1 MKESDYFEDIKYGSP
16 STVFTAP
23 LCDSPLNI
31 FNISRLFSI
40 GPERPFCYTVKQ
52 VYEGCLCA
60 EEWVVGDLARSRRP
74 LVPLPG
80 TFYTILWSLTVS
92 YKLTI

>member
-1 MKESDYFEDIKYGSP
+1 MKESDYFEDTKYGSP

-52 VYEGCLCA
+52 VYEGCLRA
-60 EEWVVGDLARSRRP
+60 EEWVVGDLARSFRP